1 MNNMYGLGTY
11 GASSF
16 VDTFFGTSSTSGGSL
31 LSSIGDLQMIQKGA
45 YKKAMKAYVAKLKS
59 SDSAETIKNSGTADS
74 GTKLSGLKS
83 SSQKLYQAAN
93 DLKNASYGDNTK
105 AEDLLDKAKNFVSQY
120 NSVLGTTKSMNSYS
134 ILQTAV
140 WGTEQMNLSQGLL
153 NKVGITINDDNT
165 LSLDETK
172 FKAAN
177 MSDLKALFSGSGS
190 LADRVAQ
197 KASTLYDVWHVD
209 LTKKNKRIQP
219 CGTDRK
225 DAVCAVRM
233 LKERKRRM
241 HRFFVPEEN
250 RTENEIVIHGDDV
263 NHIRNVLR
271 MTKGEKIMV
280 SCGKGVDYECEI
292 LAVSD
297 SEISLLIRDEKPA
310 VSELPVKITLFQA
323 LPKKDKMELV
333 IQKAV
338 ELGAASIVP
347 VKTKRCVVKL
357 DAKKEEKKV
366 TRWRTI
372 AESAAK
378 QSGRGVLPEVT
389 AVKSFSEA
397 LSMANEMDYVMIPY
411 ELCEGMKESVLS
423 FTEASQIKRGG
434 RIGIFIGPEGGFE
447 RGEVDAAVAQGI
459 KPISLGKRILRTET
473 AGLAALS
480 ILMFL
485 IEGRNEEE

>member
-1 MNNMYGLGTY
+1 M
-11 GASSF
+11 
-16 VDTFFGTSSTSGGSL
+16 
-31 LSSIGDLQMIQKGA
+31 
-45 YKKAMKAYVAKLKS
+45 
-59 SDSAETIKNSGTADS
+59 
-74 GTKLSGLKS
+74 
-83 SSQKLYQAAN
+83 
-93 DLKNASYGDNTK
+93 
-105 AEDLLDKAKNFVSQY
+105 
-120 NSVLGTTKSMNSYS
+120 
-134 ILQTAV
+134 
-140 WGTEQMNLSQGLL
+140 
-153 NKVGITINDDNT
+153 
-165 LSLDETK
+165 
-172 FKAAN
+172 
-177 MSDLKALFSGSGS
+177 
-190 LADRVAQ
+190 
-197 KASTLYDVWHVD
+197 
-209 LTKKNKRIQP
+209 
-219 CGTDRK
+219 
-225 DAVCAVRM
+225 
-233 LKERKRRM
+233 
-241 HRFFVPEEN
+241 
-250 RTENEIVIHGDDV
+250 IHGDDV

-271 MTKGEKIMV
+271 MAKGEKIMV

-310 VSELPVKITLFQA
+310 VSELPVEITLFQA

-338 ELGAASIVP
+338 EL
-347 VKTKRCVVKL
+347 VKL

-397 LSMANEMDYVMIPY
+397 LSMADEMDYVMIPY

-447 RGEVDAAVAQGI
+447 RGEVEAAVAQGI

>member
-74 GTKLSGLKS
+74 GTKLSG
-83 SSQKLYQAAN
+83 
-93 DLKNASYGDNTK
+93 LKNASYGDNTK

-197 KASTLYDVWHVD
+197 KASTLYNQSTNQIA
-209 LTKKNKRIQP
+209 LNQGKSTYTMF
-219 CGTDRK
+219 GT
-225 DAVCAVRM
+225 
-233 LKERKRRM
+233 
-241 HRFFVPEEN
+241 
-250 RTENEIVIHGDDV
+250 
-263 NHIRNVLR
+263 
-271 MTKGEKIMV
+271 
-280 SCGKGVDYECEI
+280 
-292 LAVSD
+292 
-297 SEISLLIRDEKPA
+297 LI
-310 VSELPVKITLFQA
+310 
-323 LPKKDKMELV
+323 
-333 IQKAV
+333 
-338 ELGAASIVP
+338 
-347 VKTKRCVVKL
+347 
-357 DAKKEEKKV
+357 
-366 TRWRTI
+366 
-372 AESAAK
+372 
-378 QSGRGVLPEVT
+378 
-389 AVKSFSEA
+389 
-397 LSMANEMDYVMIPY
+397 
-411 ELCEGMKESVLS
+411 
-423 FTEASQIKRGG
+423 
-434 RIGIFIGPEGGFE
+434 
-447 RGEVDAAVAQGI
+447 
-459 KPISLGKRILRTET
+459 
-473 AGLAALS
+473 
-480 ILMFL
+480 
-485 IEGRNEEE
+485 

>member
-1 MNNMYGLGTY
+1 
-11 GASSF
+11 
-16 VDTFFGTSSTSGGSL
+16 
-31 LSSIGDLQMIQKGA
+31 
-45 YKKAMKAYVAKLKS
+45 
-59 SDSAETIKNSGTADS
+59 
-74 GTKLSGLKS
+74 
-83 SSQKLYQAAN
+83 
-93 DLKNASYGDNTK
+93 
-105 AEDLLDKAKNFVSQY
+105 
-120 NSVLGTTKSMNSYS
+120 
-134 ILQTAV
+134 
-140 WGTEQMNLSQGLL
+140 
-153 NKVGITINDDNT
+153 
-165 LSLDETK
+165 
-172 FKAAN
+172 
-177 MSDLKALFSGSGS
+177 
-190 LADRVAQ
+190 
-197 KASTLYDVWHVD
+197 
-209 LTKKNKRIQP
+209 
-219 CGTDRK
+219 
-225 DAVCAVRM
+225 
-233 LKERKRRM
+233 M

-271 MTKGEKIMV
+271 MTKGEKVMV
-280 SCGKGVDYECEI
+280 SGGKGVDYECEI

-297 SEISLLIRDEKPA
+297 SEIRLLIRDEKPA
-310 VSELPVKITLFQA
+310 VSELPVEITLFQA

-397 LSMANEMDYVMIPY
+397 LAMADEMNYVMIPY

-423 FTEASQIKRGG
+423 FTEASQIKKGG

-447 RGEVDAAVAQGI
+447 RGEVEAAVAQGI

>member
-1 MNNMYGLGTY
+1 
-11 GASSF
+11 
-16 VDTFFGTSSTSGGSL
+16 
-31 LSSIGDLQMIQKGA
+31 
-45 YKKAMKAYVAKLKS
+45 
-59 SDSAETIKNSGTADS
+59 
-74 GTKLSGLKS
+74 
-83 SSQKLYQAAN
+83 
-93 DLKNASYGDNTK
+93 
-105 AEDLLDKAKNFVSQY
+105 
-120 NSVLGTTKSMNSYS
+120 
-134 ILQTAV
+134 
-140 WGTEQMNLSQGLL
+140 
-153 NKVGITINDDNT
+153 
-165 LSLDETK
+165 
-172 FKAAN
+172 
-177 MSDLKALFSGSGS
+177 
-190 LADRVAQ
+190 
-197 KASTLYDVWHVD
+197 
-209 LTKKNKRIQP
+209 
-219 CGTDRK
+219 
-225 DAVCAVRM
+225 
-233 LKERKRRM
+233 M

-271 MTKGEKIMV
+271 MTKGEKVMV

-411 ELCEGMKESVLS
+411 ELCVRPGQSV
-423 FTEASQIKRGG
+423 
-434 RIGIFIGPEGGFE
+434 GIFIGPEGGFE